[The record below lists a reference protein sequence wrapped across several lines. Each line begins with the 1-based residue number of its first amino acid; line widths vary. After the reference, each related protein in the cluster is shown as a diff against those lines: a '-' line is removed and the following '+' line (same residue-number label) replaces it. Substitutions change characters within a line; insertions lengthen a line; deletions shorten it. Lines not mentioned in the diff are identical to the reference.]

1 MATTRIRPTRRALHV
16 VGDVVLIGW
25 ALAWGVVAW
34 MLKGVVDA
42 LAVPA
47 QGIVDT
53 TDALATRVDET
64 AGQLRDVALVGDQ
77 LATPFGPIASTLRTL
92 SEQSMAQ
99 VETVHQVGWAMFFV
113 VFLIPTLTVALL
125 YLPPR
130 IRRARESA
138 AARSFVDQQAD
149 LDLFALRAMANLP
162 MTKLA
167 AISDDPVTAWRA
179 GDPDVI
185 RALADLEMRR
195 VGIGMIEPEQ
205 FSHRATRV

>member
-16 VGDVVLIGW
+16 IGDLVLLGW
-25 ALAWGVVAW
+25 ALVWGIVAW
-34 MLKGVVDA
+34 VLKGVVDA

-53 TDALATRVDET
+53 TDALASRVDDT
-64 AGQLRDVALVGDQ
+64 ADQLRDVALVGDE
-77 LATPFGPIASTLRTL
+77 LATPFGPIASSLRSL

-99 VETVHQVGWAMFFV
+99 VETVHQIGWGLFFV

-149 LDLFALRAMANLP
+149 LDLFALRAMANSP

-167 AISDDPVTAWRA
+167 EISDDPVAAWRA
-179 GDPDVI
+179 GDPAVI
-185 RALADLEMRR
+185 RALADLELRR
-195 VGIGMIEPEQ
+195 VGIGVVESAPAAP
-205 FSHRATRV
+205 RLKP